1 MNTPSAS
8 PAPHPIV
15 LAGALMGA
23 CAGGVALLTYFTV
36 YAVLPT
42 RMEKVEKTNEVQ
54 DAKLTAIQEDAMQRR
69 EMLAAAAA
77 TLQQIDQRTKRI
89 EDRILSK

>member
-1 MNTPSAS
+1 
-8 PAPHPIV
+8 
-15 LAGALMGA
+15 MGA